1 MSLCEIVHSC
11 LCFELC
17 NAPRLCHLPHLLS
30 FRTVVILQLAELKHV
45 ENQLYEELSK
55 TPKQGAA
62 FADVIKTVLDRETA
76 FLKWK
81 LDGSEATVFW
91 NKAVAPLKVASSCK
105 LEGA

>member
-1 MSLCEIVHSC
+1 M
-11 LCFELC
+11 
-17 NAPRLCHLPHLLS
+17 
-30 FRTVVILQLAELKHV
+30 QLAELKHV

-81 LDGSEATVFW
+81 LDGAEATVFW
-91 NKAVAPLKVASSCK
+91 NKAAVPLKVPSSCK
-105 LEGA
+105 LEEAQHAPVLSVNHLHAD